1 MEELDNTDH
10 EQQKKVQIIK
20 APIVGIFYIKKQS
33 DLKPYIEIGTKVK
46 KGDTVCI
53 IEAMK
58 LMNEIESEFTGSV
71 AEIYVKDGEV
81 VQYGTPLIRLE

>member
-1 MEELDNTDH
+1 
-10 EQQKKVQIIK
+10 
-20 APIVGIFYIKKQS
+20 
-33 DLKPYIEIGTKVK
+33 
-46 KGDTVCI
+46 
-53 IEAMK
+53 MK